1 MITLT
6 LLIYGWRVRRKGW
19 WYRFP
24 FLPIPP
30 KRWLL
35 WRFETAWGID
45 STYPKWED
53 FPPIKV
59 IFMISPKLIK
69 NLEFSFLLVILQV

>member
-1 MITLT
+1 MELGQLITLI
-6 LLIYGWRVRRKGW
+6 LLMYGWRVRRKGW

-53 FPPIKV
+53 FPPVKV
-59 IFMISPKLIK
+59 MVSDIYKFGHFLK
-69 NLEFSFLLVILQV
+69 NVGR

>member
-1 MITLT
+1 MCLVTLT
-6 LLIYGWRVRRKGW
+6 LLMYGWRGRRKGW

-59 IFMISPKLIK
+59 MVSDIYKFGHFLK
-69 NLEFSFLLVILQV
+69 NVG

>member
-1 MITLT
+1 MELGQLITLI
-6 LLIYGWRVRRKGW
+6 LLMYGWRVRRKGW

-35 WRFETAWGID
+35 WRFESAWGID

-59 IFMISPKLIK
+59 MISDIYKFGHFLK
-69 NLEFSFLLVILQV
+69 NVGR

>member
-1 MITLT
+1 MELGQLITLI
-6 LLIYGWRVRRKGW
+6 LLMYGWRVRRKGW

-59 IFMISPKLIK
+59 MVSDIYKFGHFVRNIK
-69 NLEFSFLLVILQV
+69 

>member
-1 MITLT
+1 M
-6 LLIYGWRVRRKGW
+6 YGWRVRRKGW

-59 IFMISPKLIK
+59 MISDIYKFGHFLK
-69 NLEFSFLLVILQV
+69 NVGR

>member
-1 MITLT
+1 MVTLT
-6 LLIYGWRVRRKGW
+6 LLMYGWRVRRKGW
-19 WYRFP
+19 WHRFP

-30 KRWLL
+30 KLWLL

-45 STYPKWED
+45 STNPKLED

-59 IFMISPKLIK
+59 MLSDIYKFGHFLK
-69 NLEFSFLLVILQV
+69 NVGR

>member
-1 MITLT
+1 MCSVTLT
-6 LLIYGWRVRRKGW
+6 LLMYGWRVRRKGW

-59 IFMISPKLIK
+59 MVSDIYKFGHFLK
-69 NLEFSFLLVILQV
+69 NVGR

>member
-1 MITLT
+1 MIFT
-6 LLIYGWRVRRKGW
+6 LLMYGWRVKRKGW

-59 IFMISPKLIK
+59 MISDIYKFGHFLK
-69 NLEFSFLLVILQV
+69 NVGR

>member
-1 MITLT
+1 M
-6 LLIYGWRVRRKGW
+6 YGWRVKRKGW

-35 WRFETAWGID
+35 WRFEMAWGID

-53 FPPIKV
+53 FPPVKV
-59 IFMISPKLIK
+59 MVSDIYKFGHFLK
-69 NLEFSFLLVILQV
+69 NVGR

>member
-1 MITLT
+1 MCSVTLT
-6 LLIYGWRVRRKGW
+6 LLMYGWRVKRKGW

-53 FPPIKV
+53 FPPIIVMFNDIYK
-59 IFMISPKLIK
+59 FGHFLK
-69 NLEFSFLLVILQV
+69 NVGR

>member
-1 MITLT
+1 MELGQLITLI
-6 LLIYGWRVRRKGW
+6 LLMYGWRVRRKGW

-35 WRFETAWGID
+35 WRFETSFGID

-59 IFMISPKLIK
+59 MVSDIYKFGHFLK
-69 NLEFSFLLVILQV
+69 NVGR

>member
-1 MITLT
+1 M
-6 LLIYGWRVRRKGW
+6 YGWRVKRKGW

-59 IFMISPKLIK
+59 MISDIYKFGHFLK
-69 NLEFSFLLVILQV
+69 NVGR

>member
-1 MITLT
+1 M
-6 LLIYGWRVRRKGW
+6 YGWRVKRKGW

-53 FPPIKV
+53 FPPVKV
-59 IFMISPKLIK
+59 MVSDIYNFGHFLK
-69 NLEFSFLLVILQV
+69 NVGR

>member
-6 LLIYGWRVRRKGW
+6 LMRYGWRVRRKGW

-30 KRWLL
+30 KLWLL

-45 STYPKWED
+45 SMNPKLVD
-53 FPPIKV
+53 FPSIKV
-59 IFMISPKLIK
+59 MVSDIYKFGHFLK
-69 NLEFSFLLVILQV
+69 NVGK

>member
-1 MITLT
+1 MWERMITLI
-6 LLIYGWRVRRKGW
+6 LMRYGWKVRRKGW

-45 STYPKWED
+45 SMNPKWED

-59 IFMISPKLIK
+59 MVSDIYKFGHFVRNIGK
-69 NLEFSFLLVILQV
+69 

>member
-1 MITLT
+1 MCLVTLT
-6 LLIYGWRVRRKGW
+6 LLLYGWRVRRKGW

-30 KRWLL
+30 KRWLM

-45 STYPKWED
+45 STCPKWED
-53 FPPIKV
+53 FPPIKT
-59 IFMISPKLIK
+59 MISDVYKFGHFIRNVK
-69 NLEFSFLLVILQV
+69 C

>member
-1 MITLT
+1 MIFT
-6 LLIYGWRVRRKGW
+6 LLMYGWRVKRKGW

-59 IFMISPKLIK
+59 MLSDIYKFGHFLK
-69 NLEFSFLLVILQV
+69 NVGR

>member
-6 LLIYGWRVRRKGW
+6 LMRYGWRVRRKGW

-24 FLPIPP
+24 FLPVPP
-30 KRWLL
+30 KLWLL

-45 STYPKWED
+45 SMNPKWED
-53 FPPIKV
+53 FPPIKIMV
-59 IFMISPKLIK
+59 SDIYKFGH
-69 NLEFSFLLVILQV
+69 FLRYVGK

>member
-6 LLIYGWRVRRKGW
+6 LLMYGWRVRRKGW

-30 KRWLL
+30 KRWLM

-53 FPPIKV
+53 FPPIKT
-59 IFMISPKLIK
+59 MISDIYKFGHFIRNVK
-69 NLEFSFLLVILQV
+69 C

>member
-1 MITLT
+1 MELGQLITLI
-6 LLIYGWRVRRKGW
+6 LLMYGWRVRRKGW

-30 KRWLL
+30 KLWLL

-59 IFMISPKLIK
+59 MISDIYKFGHFLK
-69 NLEFSFLLVILQV
+69 NVGR

>member
-1 MITLT
+1 M
-6 LLIYGWRVRRKGW
+6 YGWRVKRKGW

-59 IFMISPKLIK
+59 MVSDIYKFGHFLK
-69 NLEFSFLLVILQV
+69 NVGR

>member
-1 MITLT
+1 MCSVTLT
-6 LLIYGWRVRRKGW
+6 LLMYGWRVRRKGW

-59 IFMISPKLIK
+59 MVSDIYKFGHFLK
-69 NLEFSFLLVILQV
+69 NVG

>member
-1 MITLT
+1 MCLVTFT

-19 WYRFP
+19 WYKFP

-30 KRWLL
+30 KRWLM

-45 STYPKWED
+45 STYPKWKD
-53 FPPIKV
+53 FPPIK
-59 IFMISPKLIK
+59 IMISDIYKFGHFIRNVK
-69 NLEFSFLLVILQV
+69 C

>member
-30 KRWLL
+30 KRWLM

-53 FPPIKV
+53 FPPIK
-59 IFMISPKLIK
+59 IMISDIYKFGHFIRNVK
-69 NLEFSFLLVILQV
+69 C

>member
-19 WYRFP
+19 WYKFP

-30 KRWLL
+30 KRWLM

-53 FPPIKV
+53 FPPIK
-59 IFMISPKLIK
+59 IMISDIYKFGHFIRNVK
-69 NLEFSFLLVILQV
+69 C

>member
-1 MITLT
+1 MELGQLITLI
-6 LLIYGWRVRRKGW
+6 LLMYGWRVRRKGW

-59 IFMISPKLIK
+59 MISDIYKFGHFLK
-69 NLEFSFLLVILQV
+69 NVGR

>member
-59 IFMISPKLIK
+59 MVSDIYKFGHFVRNIK
-69 NLEFSFLLVILQV
+69 

>member
-1 MITLT
+1 MELGQLLT
-6 LLIYGWRVRRKGW
+6 LILLMYGWRVRRKGW

-59 IFMISPKLIK
+59 MISDIYKFGHFLK
-69 NLEFSFLLVILQV
+69 NVGR

>member
-1 MITLT
+1 M
-6 LLIYGWRVRRKGW
+6 YGWRVRRKGW

-53 FPPIKV
+53 FPPVKV
-59 IFMISPKLIK
+59 MVSDIYKFGHFLK
-69 NLEFSFLLVILQV
+69 NVGR

>member
-1 MITLT
+1 MCLVTLT
-6 LLIYGWRVRRKGW
+6 LLMYGWRVRRKGW

-30 KRWLL
+30 NRWLM

-53 FPPIKV
+53 FPPIKT
-59 IFMISPKLIK
+59 MISDIYKFGHFIRNVK
-69 NLEFSFLLVILQV
+69 C

>member
-1 MITLT
+1 MITLI
-6 LLIYGWRVRRKGW
+6 LLMYGWRVRRKGW

-59 IFMISPKLIK
+59 MISDIYKFGHFLK
-69 NLEFSFLLVILQV
+69 NVGR

>member
-1 MITLT
+1 MELGQLITLI
-6 LLIYGWRVRRKGW
+6 LLMYGWRVRRKGW

-24 FLPIPP
+24 FITIPP

-59 IFMISPKLIK
+59 MISDIYKFGHFLK
-69 NLEFSFLLVILQV
+69 NVGR

>member
-1 MITLT
+1 LR
-6 LLIYGWRVRRKGW
+6 YGWKVRRKGW

-45 STYPKWED
+45 SGNPKWED

-59 IFMISPKLIK
+59 MVSDIYKFGH
-69 NLEFSFLLVILQV
+69 FLMYIGK

>member
-1 MITLT
+1 MELGQLITLI
-6 LLIYGWRVRRKGW
+6 LLMYGWRVKRKGW

-59 IFMISPKLIK
+59 MISDIYKFGHFLK
-69 NLEFSFLLVILQV
+69 NVGR